1 MPAKVQNILIYVLC
15 LVTQYNERLLI
26 DAFKVEFAYYSNGIL
41 AHYFVSLQVFK
52 KLMMKRTLFALLF
65 GVFIFFSL
73 QATRI
78 ESVPVLVVQPNGD
91 TLHCFATGDDYY
103 HWLHDAKNYTII
115 LNVET
120 GFFVY
125 ANLINNQLVP
135 TNLLPGVDL
144 PENSFLTPG
153 LNIPVS
159 EILQLREEMVRPMK
173 QNLHSRENSNRGSMN
188 NIVVFIRFLG
198 DDDFTNSFAEVNQ
211 KFNDSSTV
219 NAVSVY
225 NYVKNVSYNQMF
237 VTSHYYPTP
246 EGNQIYS
253 FQDSFPRNY
262 YMPYSSNN
270 LIGYQNNDTIN
281 ERTIRE
287 HALLIRAINY
297 VKDSIPV
304 LLNLD
309 YNEDGKVD
317 NVSFV
322 VKGGVGEW
330 ADLLWPHRWSLFSD
344 SITIN
349 DKRVWDYNFLLA
361 NASYFSAST
370 MSHELLHTFGF
381 PDLYRYAYNGTPIGK
396 WDIMSSTTNPPQQ
409 TNMYMKF
416 KYGNWIEEIPE
427 ISLEG
432 YYSLYPNQT
441 HKEGSVYK
449 IASPNPDEFFVLEY
463 RKKDL
468 PFDNTISA
476 GGVVIY
482 RINTLFNG
490 NAGTNFEDVFDE
502 VYVFR
507 FGGSPVDEGT
517 VNAAAFY
524 QNSNLLNQFNPW
536 TDPYPFL
543 TDGTVCF
550 FELTQFSSNQG
561 DSITFYY
568 APNPIAVQE
577 SSITNL
583 GVKIFPIPTTG
594 SIHVNFSTPEINYLP
609 YQIIDLYGKIV
620 ASGIFQDTNNKIDLC
635 ALANG
640 LYFMKIMNQ
649 KETKTYK
656 IIKQ

>member
-1 MPAKVQNILIYVLC
+1 MNNIEVTSISLTPQCQIYTVSKNPAPL
-15 LVTQYNERLLI
+15 
-26 DAFKVEFAYYSNGIL
+26 F
-41 AHYFVSLQVFK
+41 FVSLQVFK
-52 KLMMKRTLFALLF
+52 KMMMKKTLFALLF
-65 GVFIFFSL
+65 GFLFVFSL
-73 QATRI
+73 QAAYI
-78 ESVPVLVVQPNGD
+78 ERVPVALVQPNGD
-91 TLHCFATGDDYY
+91 TLHCFATGDDFYQ
-103 HWLHDAKNYTII
+103 WLHDAKNFTII

-125 ANLINNQLVP
+125 ANLVNNELVP
-135 TNLLPGVDL
+135 TNLIPGVDT

-153 LNIPVS
+153 LNISVS
-159 EILQLREEMVRPMK
+159 KILQLREKMERPMLK
-173 QNLHSRENSNRGSMN
+173 NSQVRDNTNKGNMN
-188 NIVVFIRFLG
+188 NLVVFIRFFEE
-198 DDDFTNSFAEVNQ
+198 DEFTNSFAEVNQ
-211 KFNDSSTV
+211 KFNDSSSV

-237 VTSHYYPTP
+237 VSSHYFPTP
-246 EGNQIYS
+246 VGDQIFSY
-253 FQDSFPRNY
+253 QDSFPRNY
-262 YMPYSSNN
+262 YMPYSANN

-297 VKDSIPV
+297 IKHSVPNT
-304 LLNLD
+304 LNLD

-317 NVSFV
+317 NICFV
-322 VKGGVGEW
+322 VKGNVGAW
-330 ADLLWPHRWSLFSD
+330 ANLLWPHRWSLFTD

-361 NASYFSAST
+361 NASYFSASV

-396 WDIMSSTTNPPQQ
+396 WDIMASTTNPPQQ

-416 KYGNWIEEIPE
+416 KYGNWIDEIPE
-427 ISLEG
+427 ITTEG
-432 YYSLYPNQT
+432 YYTLYPSQT

-449 IASPNPDEFFVLEY
+449 IASPNPEEFFVLEY
-463 RKKDL
+463 RKKEL

-507 FGGSPVDEGT
+507 FGGTPFDDGT

-536 TDPYPFL
+536 TNPYPFL

-550 FELTQFSSNQG
+550 FELTQFSSNAG

-568 APNPIAVQE
+568 APNPISVQE
-577 SSITNL
+577 S
-583 GVKIFPIPTTG
+583 KILNDVVQIYPIPTTG
-594 SIHVNFSTPEINYLP
+594 TINVNFLTQKSINFSYK
-609 YQIIDLYGKIV
+609 IVDLYGKTV
-620 ASGIFQDTNNKIDLC
+620 ETGMLQESNNSIDIS

-640 LYFMKIMNQ
+640 IYFIEMKNP